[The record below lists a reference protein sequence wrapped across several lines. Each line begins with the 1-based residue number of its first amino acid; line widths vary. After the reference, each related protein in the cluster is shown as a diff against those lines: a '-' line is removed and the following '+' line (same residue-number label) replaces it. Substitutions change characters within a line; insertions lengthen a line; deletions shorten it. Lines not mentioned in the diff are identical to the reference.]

1 LMFKKVLLAAMLMMV
16 SSVSLAGKVVV
27 FDAREALLRTKV
39 AQERFTKVRELPEVA
54 ALIKDADR
62 MRRDLLAMN
71 ERANKNAVTW
81 SDEEKASHVKRMEYV
96 QADLQ
101 LATQKIQAEQNLVIN
116 ELVEELREKIEVLLG
131 QYVEDNDIDLVLRKE
146 TSFLAKPVA
155 DITQAIVVE
164 LDKEQ

>member
-1 LMFKKVLLAAMLMMV
+1 MFKKVLLAVMLMMV

-39 AQERFTKVRELPEVA
+39 AQERFAKVRELPEVA

-62 MRRDLLAMN
+62 MRRDLTAMS

-81 SDEEKASHVKRMEYV
+81 SDAEKTSHVKRMEYV

-101 LATQKIQAEQNLVIN
+101 LASQKIQAEQNLVIT
-116 ELVEELREKIEVLLG
+116 ELVEELQEKIEVLLG
-131 QYVEDNDIDLVLRKE
+131 RYVEENDIDLVLRKE
-146 TSFLAKPVA
+146 TSFLAKPAA